1 MVRRAQALAR
11 PLCVAHKIV
20 MGRRAAAASLV
31 VEVML
36 VVCSMGTSNHQL
48 FEDYWMEVENG
59 SLDIQYLL

>member
-36 VVCSMGTSNHQL
+36 VVCSITSNHQL

-59 SLDIQYLL
+59 L